1 MTVFLT
7 SLGCDKNLCD
17 SEVMLGILSRKG
29 YSFTDVP
36 ENADII
42 IVNSCSFIGDAQEE
56 SINTIIDLAR
66 HKVGGRCLYLIVTG
80 CLAERFKDEFLEELP
95 EVDAAIG
102 TTAYSQIGDVIARL
116 EAGEKKIRL
125 FKDISLPMEEQLPR
139 ICSTGGHFAYIKIA
153 EGCNKRCTYCAIP
166 GIRGSYRSV
175 PIPEILR
182 QAKEYAEIG
191 VKELILVAQETAVHG
206 QDIYGKKSLPELI
219 RQLEQIERIRW
230 IRLLYCYPEEISDEL
245 IDTFATSVKLVHY
258 IDMPIQHASDAVLR
272 RMGRCTNRA
281 ELTERIANL
290 RKAVPDIAIR
300 TTLIA
305 GFPGESEE
313 DFNADLDFIREIRFD
328 RLGVFAYS
336 QEDGTPA
343 GSMPDQ
349 IPQEVK
355 EARRDAI
362 MRLQQEISSEIAA
375 SMIGKQLT
383 AFIEGYIPDDE
394 IYVARTYRDAP
405 DVDGLFFVKS
415 SRTLMSGDM
424 ITAVVTASSEYDLYG
439 EEIV

>member
-17 SEVMLGILSRKG
+17 SEVMLGILSRNG
-29 YSFTDVP
+29 YSFTDAP
-36 ENADII
+36 ESADII

-66 HKVGGRCLYLIVTG
+66 HKVSSRCRYLIVTG
-80 CLAERFKDEFLEELP
+80 CLAERFKNEFLDELP

-102 TTAYSQIGDVIARL
+102 TTAYSQIGDVIHRL
-116 EAGEKKIRL
+116 EAGEKKIKL
-125 FKDISLPMEEQLPR
+125 FKDISLPVEEQLPR
-139 ICSTGGHFAYIKIA
+139 VCSTGGHFAYIKIA

-166 GIRGSYRSV
+166 GIRGNYRSV
-175 PIPEILR
+175 PIPEIIR
-182 QAKEYAEIG
+182 QAKEYAAIG
-191 VKELILVAQETAVHG
+191 VKELILVAQETTVYG
-206 QDIYGKKSLPELI
+206 QDIYGKKALPELI
-219 RQLEQIERIRW
+219 KQLEQIEEIRW
-230 IRLLYCYPEEISDEL
+230 IRLLYCYPEEVTDEL
-245 IDTFATSVKLVHY
+245 IDTFSESAKLVHY

-281 ELTERIANL
+281 ELTERIAKL
-290 RKAVPDIAIR
+290 RKAVPDIALR

-305 GFPGESEE
+305 GFPGESEA
-313 DFNADLDFIREIRFD
+313 DFDTDLEFVREIRFD

-336 QEDGTPA
+336 QEEGTPA

-362 MRLQQEISSEIAA
+362 MSLQQEISSEIAA

-405 DVDGLFFVKS
+405 DVDGLFFLKS
-415 SRTLMSGDM
+415 NRLLMSGDM
-424 ITAVVTASSEYDLYG
+424 IEAVVTASSEYDLYG
-439 EEIV
+439 EEIE